1 MIKNVTPP
9 KKTCCPPPKSIS
21 HIHPSSLAKS
31 ISHNH
36 PYSLAKKII
45 KKTLLTFCSLFP
57 PNPKTAGFFHD
68 VSLRRHGS
76 PSWLAANI
84 AKKAQH
90 PAWDKGWGK
99 NDRSKNAGN
108 NVFFFALLLSHMNQ
122 NKHQISRGLAGCLG
136 VFVTMIPKDVA
147 KELRQAGMSW
157 WMHLEVKENL
167 HILILSCT

>member
-108 NVFFFALLLSHMNQ
+108 NVFFFCTFTESYESKQTPNFKGTGWLFGCVRDDDSQRCCQGVETSWDELVDASWSQGESSH
-122 NKHQISRGLAGCLG
+122 
-136 VFVTMIPKDVA
+136 PYP
-147 KELRQAGMSW
+147 
-157 WMHLEVKENL
+157 
-167 HILILSCT
+167 